1 MKGKVFLAVVIGSMI
16 SATVV
21 AGSEAELFDAVKAG
35 DKQEVQRLLEEG
47 AEVNVYDDNLNSP
60 LFYAIGRGDAA
71 LVRQLVDAGALIR
84 YDHRRETGPDP
95 LENPLG

>member
-1 MKGKVFLAVVIGSMI
+1 MKARAFFAVVIVSMV
-16 SATVV
+16 SAAAV
-21 AGSEAELFDAVKAG
+21 AGNEAELFDAVRAR

-60 LFYAIGRGDAA
+60 LFYAIGHGDAA